1 MAAFTATPAL
11 VDVPTPHNC
20 HIERGVLGANAV
32 PGMWMYLDGNNGW
45 KPAIGTSAAAAH
57 TRGIVI
63 SDGFG
68 STAFVSG
75 QTVDIVLKGRV
86 VGFSGLTP
94 GGSVYVSPDTAGSG
108 DQSTPTSGEYLCYGG
123 YAWDAESIEVNP
135 QVQIPAQ
142 VA

>member
-1 MAAFTATPAL
+1 MAAFTATPAN

-20 HIERGVLGANAV
+20 DIERGTLAEAAV
-32 PGMWMYLDGNNGW
+32 PGQWVYLDGSNGW
-45 KPAIGTSAAAAH
+45 KKAIGTSAAAAH

-68 STAFVSG
+68 SVSFVAG
-75 QTVDIVLKGRV
+75 QTVDIVTKGRV
-86 VGFSGLTP
+86 SGFASLTP

-108 DQSTPTSGEYLCYGG
+108 DQSAPTTGEYLCYGG
-123 YAWDAESIEVNP
+123 YAWDAESIMVAP
-135 QVQIPAQ
+135 QAAIPAQ